1 MRITSIQNYN
11 ILTYKAKKVS
21 NNKNNLVSDSIST
34 TDINYSYPISI
45 NFTSQY
51 KFKDSDA
58 LMYKDMDSM
67 LHGEILEV
75 KQELA
80 LVPLDN
86 HNQPANAEF
95 DSPNIDLSKFPLK
108 QRLIIKKYAA
118 NPNLKK
124 LLEMEKTAS
133 SNDAVI
139 QSILGRETLLI
150 KKYDAQ
156 TYDKFIDSNS
166 SNEEKLNAFGVAL
179 VFLSSAM
186 KKADSKELKQILDAI
201 CDFRN
206 SVSSMDSLLNGDCS
220 NETKRLF
227 DIAKEYWYKYE
238 LPELMDSEFQ
248 KMIYIEEATNQNE
261 ILQNS
266 KTYINLPIDE
276 KYYVARY
283 FQNQKGTI
291 KQDDPMIDILSNRT
305 IVDTASVIREMAN
318 KISVDE
324 SSFYNEINNSYS
336 SIRSEDGIDR
346 FSKYNLSGKNQDDDI
361 SLLNLYLLLF
371 DRSDLTLE
379 SDKSRIADFF
389 SGISD
394 EQLQEA
400 NNAIIEEWEQ
410 NYLPEKMDREASFKA
425 YETDVNTQIIKE
437 LKQINENLGHIVVK
451 LDNIS
456 ISLDQ
461 IVSNMD
467 RMYAKFENP
476 SVQTQELQQT
486 NALYIEAMKS
496 GLANMTPEQAQRV
509 MQAFKN
515 DGIKYL
521 DAIESKTTNPQNKA
535 MINNMR
541 QTIYKSSNP
550 MSVVSRLE
558 GYAPILMLNQGLTIG
573 RKAIMRNAHRIAE
586 HRLMQQGMTATA
598 AKQAATA
605 EAAAG
610 GVGLSA
616 STIAATAAASA
627 LVVGM
632 YGIYKASNIHN
643 QFSDLYFGE

>member
-1 MRITSIQNYN
+1 MRINSIQNYN
-11 ILTYKAKKVS
+11 ISTYKVKKVS
-21 NNKNNLVSDSIST
+21 NNKINQVSNSISA
-34 TDINYSYPISI
+34 TDINYSYPINI
-45 NFTSQY
+45 NFASQY
-51 KFKDSDA
+51 KFKNSDV

-67 LHGEILEV
+67 LRDEVLEV

-80 LVPLDN
+80 LVPPDN
-86 HNQPANAEF
+86 HNQPANVEF
-95 DSPNIDLSKFPLK
+95 DCPNIDLSKFPLK
-108 QRLIIKKYAA
+108 QRLIIKKYAT
-118 NPNLKK
+118 NTNLKK
-124 LLEMEKTAS
+124 LLEMEKIVS
-133 SNDAVI
+133 SNNSI
-139 QSILGRETLLI
+139 IESILGKETLLI
-150 KKYDAQ
+150 KKYDAE

-166 SNEEKLNAFGVAL
+166 SNEDKLNAFGVAL

-186 KKADSKELKQILDAI
+186 KKANPKELKQILDAI

-206 SVSSMDSLLNGDCS
+206 SVYSIGSLLNGDCS
-220 NETKRLF
+220 KETKRLF
-227 DIAKEYWYKYE
+227 NLAKECWYKYE
-238 LPELMDSEFQ
+238 LPELMDGEFQ
-248 KMIYIEEATNQNE
+248 KMIYIEETTNQNE

-266 KTYINLPIDE
+266 KTYINLPVDE

-283 FQNQKGTI
+283 FQNQKGAI

-305 IVDTASVIREMAN
+305 IADTATVIKEMAN

-346 FSKYNLSGKNQDDDI
+346 LLNYNLSGKNQGDNI

-371 DRSDLTLE
+371 DRSDLILE
-379 SDKSRIADFF
+379 SDKSRITDFF
-389 SGISD
+389 FGISN

-410 NYLPEKMDREASFKA
+410 NYLPGKMDREAAFKA

-456 ISLDQ
+456 ISLDK

-509 MQAFKN
+509 MQAFKT

-521 DAIESKTTNPQNKA
+521 DTIESKTTNPQNKA

-586 HRLMQQGMTATA
+586 HKLMQQGMTAIA
-598 AKQAATA
+598 AKQAVTA

-610 GVGLSA
+610 EIGLSPG
-616 STIAATAAASA
+616 TIALTAAASA

>member
-1 MRITSIQNYN
+1 MRINSVQYN
-11 ILTYKAKKVS
+11 NVYTYKTNKI
-21 NNKNNLVSDSIST
+21 NKNNIDNKKAAVSAPIKK
-34 TDINYSYPISI
+34 NLYPINI
-45 NFTSQY
+45 NFTSQ
-51 KFKDSDA
+51 FKVKNSDTI
-58 LMYKDMDSM
+58 MYKDMDSL
-67 LHGEILEV
+67 LHGEVLEV

-80 LVPLDN
+80 LTPLN
-86 HNQPANAEF
+86 NVVANIE
-95 DSPNIDLSKFPLK
+95 PNNPGIDLSKFPLK
-108 QRLIIKKYAA
+108 QRLILKKYAA

-124 LLEMEKTAS
+124 LLEMEKS
-133 SNDAVI
+133 VSNNDTII
-139 QSILGRETLLI
+139 QGILGREISLI
-150 KKYDAQ
+150 KRYDAQ
-156 TYDKFIDSNS
+156 TYDKFIDSNN
-166 SNEEKLNAFGVAL
+166 SNVEKLNAFGVAL

-186 KKADSKELKQILDAI
+186 KKADSKELKQILDTI

-206 SVSSMDSLLNGDCS
+206 SVSSMDSLLSGDCS
-220 NETKRLF
+220 KETKKLF

-248 KMIYIEEATNQNE
+248 KMIYIEEATNQNK

-305 IVDTASVIREMAN
+305 IVDTAAVIREMAN

-324 SSFYNEINNSYS
+324 SSFYNEINSSYS

-346 FSKYNLSGKNQDDDI
+346 FSKFNLSGKNQDDDI

-379 SDKSRIADFF
+379 SDKSKIADFF

-394 EQLQEA
+394 EELEEA
-400 NNAIIEEWEQ
+400 NNSIIEEWNQ

-509 MQAFKN
+509 MQAFKT

-521 DAIESKTTNPQNKA
+521 DVLDSKTTNPQNKA

-586 HRLMQQGMTATA
+586 HKLMQQGMTATA
-598 AKQAATA
+598 AKQAVTA

-616 STIAATAAASA
+616 GTIAATAAASA
-627 LVVGM
+627 IVVGM